1 MTRRM
6 TPTDKPTQHGTR
18 SWQSLGM
25 LLGGGLVLFSICVGA
40 LLLTVPRFID
50 PCANE
55 PLQTSLSPDGKL
67 KVVLFRRDC
76 GATTTSS
83 THVSIL
89 PVSAELP
96 NEAGNVSVQDGDPL
110 THVRWMGD
118 RHLNISGTQASG
130 VFLRLTSQHGVQITY
145 E

>member
-6 TPTDKPTQHGTR
+6 PPTDKPTRQGTR
-18 SWQSLGM
+18 FWQSLGM
-25 LLGGGLVLFSICVGA
+25 LVVGGLVLFSTCVGA

-55 PLQTSLSPDGKL
+55 PLQTSFSPDGKL
-67 KVVLFRRDC
+67 KVILFRRDC
-76 GATTTSS
+76 GATTKYS

-89 PVSAELP
+89 PASAELP
-96 NEAGNVSVQDGDPL
+96 NEGGNVSVQEGETP
-110 THVRWMGD
+110 TNVRWTSD
-118 RHLNISGTQASG
+118 RHLNISSTRASG
-130 VFLRLTSQHGVQITY
+130 VFLRLTNHHGVAITY